1 VIKGRDIICFSN
13 DWDSDPLSKKH
24 IMTRLAKSNRVLWI
38 NSIGLRKP
46 TATTSD
52 FKRVFSK
59 LTEFVK
65 GHRQVTPSIYVFSPI
80 AIPFHSSAIAHWV
93 NRRVLTWSVRRICRK
108 LGFHDPITWTFVP
121 SSAGVAGSL
130 GEKALIYH
138 CVDEYSEFS
147 GMNKEALLALERSLI
162 ERSDCVIVSSDILYG
177 TKRTLNPH
185 THLVTHGVDVA
196 HFRQACDP
204 TTTLPDDVRALP
216 KPVIGFFG
224 LIADWVDLDL
234 IRFIADSRPNWNIV
248 LIGKSTTDLDPVRG
262 AANVHVLGQQPY
274 SSLPAYAKG
283 FDVAILPFVVN
294 DLTRA
299 ANPLKLR
306 EYLAAGLPVVAS
318 AIPEAEKLSAV
329 LKIGRN
335 RKNFLDQIQKIID
348 SGRTGPQ
355 MAISRQMD
363 SESWDAKVEQMC
375 RLLPPMAAYA
385 AARPLVP
392 ITD

>member
-1 VIKGRDIICFSN
+1 VITGRDIICFSN

-59 LTEFVK
+59 LTEFAK
-65 GHRQVTPSIYVFSPI
+65 GRRQVTPSIHVFSPI
-80 AIPFHSSAIAHWV
+80 AIPFHSSALAQWV
-93 NRRVLTWSVRRICRK
+93 NRRVLTWSVRRVCRK
-108 LGFHDPITWTFVP
+108 LGFRDPITWTFVP
-121 SSAGVAGSL
+121 SSADVAGSL

-138 CVDEYSEFS
+138 CVDEYAEFS
-147 GMNKEALLALERSLI
+147 GMDKEALLALERRLI
-162 ERSDCVIVSSDILYG
+162 ARSDCVIVSSDILYA

-204 TTTLPDDVRALP
+204 ATPLPEDIRALP

-234 IRFIADSRPNWNIV
+234 IRFIADSKPNWNIV
-248 LIGKSTTDLDPVRG
+248 LIGKSTTDLAPIRG
-262 AANVHVLGQQPY
+262 APNVHVLGQLPY
-274 SSLPAYAKG
+274 SSLPPYAKG

-335 RKNFLDQIQKIID
+335 QEDFLDQIQRIIA
-348 SGRTGPQ
+348 SGKTGPQ

-375 RLLPPMAAYA
+375 RLLPATASYA